1 MCDEE
6 FALVFEQVKELSDKI
21 QLAVEVPRITQRQVY
36 RNNPPHTTP
45 EEYYRRVVFIPMLD
59 SVISDLK
66 SRLSRDTLNSFRL
79 TVLLLLQSSVKEIS
93 SMYGQLLGLTM
104 PSTRATLILGEVHVW
119 RSRWLRVKREGGIFP
134 SSVEETAKECDR
146 HLYPYVSSLLDI
158 FISLPVSVAS
168 AERSFSTLRQLKTWL
183 RAQMGQT
190 RLSGLALLNMH
201 RDIDISI
208 DRVIDSSQLKNWM
221 FANEESIKNQRKV
234 SNENFISRQK
244 PLHQLEGRSTEFLTY
259 DEEKEILMFYEQKLF
274 ELCKIFK
281 PAMPPSVVGTGFHY
295 FKRFYLKNSVM
306 DYHPR
311 DILATCVYLAA
322 KVDEFNVSIGSFVA
336 NLRGDQEKAS
346 GIILNNELLLMQQ
359 LGYQLT
365 IHNPYRP
372 IEGFLIDIKVSV
384 TYFDTSSN
392 PL

>member
-1 MCDEE
+1 M
-6 FALVFEQVKELSDKI
+6 FHS
-21 QLAVEVPRITQRQVY
+21 
-36 RNNPPHTTP
+36 
-45 EEYYRRVVFIPMLD
+45 
-59 SVISDLK
+59 
-66 SRLSRDTLNSFRL
+66 
-79 TVLLLLQSSVKEIS
+79 
-93 SMYGQLLGLTM
+93 
-104 PSTRATLILGEVHVW
+104 
-119 RSRWLRVKREGGIFP
+119 
-134 SSVEETAKECDR
+134 
-146 HLYPYVSSLLDI
+146 
-158 FISLPVSVAS
+158 
-168 AERSFSTLRQLKTWL
+168 
-183 RAQMGQT
+183 
-190 RLSGLALLNMH
+190 
-201 RDIDISI
+201 
-208 DRVIDSSQLKNWM
+208 SSQLKNWM

-244 PLHQLEGRSTEFLTY
+244 PLNQLEGRSTEFLTY

-372 IEGFLIDIKVSV
+372 IEGFLIDIKTRYSQIGSIDKVRPKIDEFLENYYFTDLCLIYAPSQIALAAIIHAFSQEPGSLDRYVIDVLIPGDESHLGPLVEVISIRKTVRDVKRVSK
-384 TYFDTSSN
+384 DSIKPLEIKLEKCRNQANN
-392 PL
+392 PDSDVYRQKMVESLEAEDERQAMKSARIEEETRRMDAESLGDMQSLDSPGL